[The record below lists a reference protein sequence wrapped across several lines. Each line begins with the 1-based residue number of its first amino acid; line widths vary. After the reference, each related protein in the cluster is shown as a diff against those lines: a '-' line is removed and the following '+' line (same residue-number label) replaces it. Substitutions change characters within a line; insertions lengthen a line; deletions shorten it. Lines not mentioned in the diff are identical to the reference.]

1 MVLISDVCG
10 GFGVGVEEVIE
21 GGSASNAQLL
31 TCVNSL
37 EPFWILCSLVGA
49 SEVPS
54 GRYMGGVQNS
64 GLGGCMHQEA
74 LELNS

>member
-31 TCVNSL
+31 TLSIAWNH
-37 EPFWILCSLVGA
+37 FGF
-49 SEVPS
+49 
-54 GRYMGGVQNS
+54 GV
-64 GLGGCMHQEA
+64 L
-74 LELNS
+74 